1 MSHTG
6 FFPSSSFGIQRHR
19 TGSVLLN
26 SQLVHEKRNF
36 VSEIDRWIRCQK
48 EQRLYLHF
56 GTEWICGP
64 KFTSLKY
71 VPDANPW
78 IALPYSAIKIGV
90 VIRIS

>member
-1 MSHTG
+1 M
-6 FFPSSSFGIQRHR
+6 
-19 TGSVLLN
+19 LN

-56 GTEWICGP
+56 GTEWIYGP